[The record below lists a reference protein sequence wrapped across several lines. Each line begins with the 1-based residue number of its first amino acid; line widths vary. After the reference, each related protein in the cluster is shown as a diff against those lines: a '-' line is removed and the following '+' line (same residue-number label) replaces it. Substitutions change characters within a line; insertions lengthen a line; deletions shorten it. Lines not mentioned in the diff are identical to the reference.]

1 MSFQRDVQKQY
12 QNSTMTHHDK
22 EMLVNGE
29 HYKAAQL
36 TNVTILQS
44 PNKNVCF
51 NKNVFL
57 VVSSPENLKL
67 RNKVR
72 LNLKPRSGVVFL
84 IGQRDES
91 ISKMLEAENLK
102 NGDILQGTITDSY
115 KTIANKIILGI
126 LWIEK

>member
-1 MSFQRDVQKQY
+1 MGKSV
-12 QNSTMTHHDK
+12 N
-22 EMLVNGE
+22 LV
-29 HYKAAQL
+29 K
-36 TNVTILQS
+36 II
-44 PNKNVCF
+44 F
-51 NKNVFL
+51 NAFFTP
-57 VVSSPENLKL
+57 SE
-67 RNKVR
+67 KVR